1 MKRQATHGAS
11 PRVLGTP
18 LRAALGLAF
27 AGLLATG
34 ADAQLAANSGAP
46 VDITA
51 DEGEVISSRCLSI
64 WRGNAE
70 ALQDTSRLRA
80 RIINVYAKT
89 KPGAGEGLGRCG
101 VTDRLEAE
109 GDVYY
114 VTPEQ
119 TVKGDRAVYTAD
131 TDTIVMTGNVIAVQG
146 KSVAR
151 GDRLTVQVKSGQM
164 QMETNIKGRGRPG
177 RVRGVFY
184 SEEKPA
190 ASPAAPAPPV
200 RR

>member
-1 MKRQATHGAS
+1 MMRQAS
-11 PRVLGTP
+11 RL
-18 LRAALGLAF
+18 AALGVTLGLVLA
-27 AGLLATG
+27 AGG
-34 ADAQLAANSGAP
+34 AQAQLSANSSAP

-70 ALQDTSRLRA
+70 ALQDNSRLRA
-80 RIINVYAKT
+80 RIINVYASP
-89 KPGAGEGLGRCG
+89 KPGGGEGLGRCG
-101 VTDRLEAE
+101 ATERLEAE
-109 GDVYY
+109 GEVYY

-119 TVKGDRAVYTAD
+119 TVRGDRATYTAS
-131 TDTIVMTGNVIAVQG
+131 TDTIVMTGNVIAVQGG

-164 QMETNIKGRGRPG
+164 QMETNVKGRGRPG

-184 SEEKPA
+184 PEEKPA
-190 ASPAAPAPPV
+190 ATPRPAAPAG
-200 RR
+200 R